1 MKYVATNGE
10 VYIQARSLS
19 KLSRKVERYLVK
31 TAKIELKREL
41 DVSPLEEYYG
51 RYRIRYFDYQ
61 VNIKKLG
68 VQSVTVK
75 GMYIFNEEIAMW
87 DITRE
92 FEVSKRW

>member
-19 KLSRKVERYLVK
+19 RLSRKVEKYLVK
-31 TAKIELKREL
+31 TAKIELKCEL
-41 DVSPLEEYYG
+41 DVSPWEEYYE
-51 RYRIRYFDYQ
+51 RYQVSYFDYQ
-61 VNIKKLG
+61 VDIKKLG
-68 VQSVTVK
+68 VQSITVK

-87 DITRE
+87 NITRE

>member
-10 VYIQARSLS
+10 VYIQARSLGR
-19 KLSRKVERYLVK
+19 LSRKVEKYLVK

-41 DVSPLEEYYG
+41 DVSRLEEYYAL
-51 RYRIRYFDYQ
+51 YQISYFDYQ

-68 VQSVTVK
+68 IQRVTVK

-87 DITRE
+87 NITRW
-92 FEVSKRW
+92 FKVSKRW

>member
-19 KLSRKVERYLVK
+19 RLSRKVEKYLVK

-41 DVSPLEEYYG
+41 DVSPLEEYYE
-51 RYRIRYFDYQ
+51 RYQVSYFDYQ
-61 VNIKKLG
+61 VDIKKLG
-68 VQSVTVK
+68 FQDITLK
-75 GMYIFNEEIAMW
+75 GMYIYKEEIAMW
-87 DITRE
+87 NITRE

>member
-10 VYIQARSLS
+10 VYIQAMSLS
-19 KLSRKVERYLVK
+19 RLSRKVEKYLVK
-31 TAKIELKREL
+31 TAKIKLKCEL
-41 DVSPLEEYYG
+41 DVSPWEECYE
-51 RYRIRYFDYQ
+51 RYQISYFDYQ

-68 VQSVTVK
+68 IQSITVK
-75 GMYIFNEEIAMW
+75 GMYIFAEKIAMW

>member
-19 KLSRKVERYLVK
+19 RLSRKVEKYLIK
-31 TAKIELKREL
+31 TAKIKLKHEL
-41 DVSPLEEYYG
+41 DISPWEEYYE
-51 RYRIRYFDYQ
+51 RYQISYFDCQ

-68 VQSVTVK
+68 IQSITVK
-75 GMYIFNEEIAMW
+75 GMYIFSEEIAMW